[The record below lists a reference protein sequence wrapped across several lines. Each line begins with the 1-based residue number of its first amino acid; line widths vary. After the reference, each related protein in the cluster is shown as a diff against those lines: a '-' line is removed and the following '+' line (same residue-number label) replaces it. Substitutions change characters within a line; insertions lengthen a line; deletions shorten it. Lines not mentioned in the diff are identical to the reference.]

1 MVKKLGI
8 YHEISK
14 QQNELT
20 IEKIAMRVLANK
32 EALQKKVTKKV
43 DMEQH
48 YYEQKKAGLVE
59 N

>member
-8 YHEISK
+8 YHEIPK

-43 DMEQH
+43 ET
-48 YYEQKKAGLVE
+48 E
-59 N
+59 